1 MTAKILTVDDSTS
14 IRKMIEFALKSKGY
28 TVVAA
33 GDGQE
38 GLEVLER
45 GERFDLVVLDI
56 NMPRMDGLTLLKN
69 IRAKSEW
76 ARLPILMLTT
86 EGQDIDRDTAIGLGA
101 SDYMVKPFKP
111 TELLERVGKLLERKQ
126 Q

>member
-1 MTAKILTVDDSTS
+1 MSAKILTVDDSVS

-28 TVVAA
+28 AVAGA

-38 GLEVLER
+38 GLESLER
-45 GERFDLVVLDI
+45 GDRFDLVILDI

-69 IRAKSEW
+69 IRARESW
-76 ARLPILMLTT
+76 ARLPVLMLTT
-86 EGQDIDRDTAIGLGA
+86 EGQDADRDTAIGLGA

-111 TELLERVGKLLERKQ
+111 TELLDRVAKLLEQK
-126 Q
+126 